1 MSGIELDNIQISY
14 SGNGKIIDIPKLVIE
29 KGDIVGFFGPNH
41 VGKSTLL
48 RFISQIHNGLN
59 ITKGSKITYSG
70 IEYCKKRTQPLI
82 LYIPQDFNSS
92 IFPWFSV
99 KKNFRIILKA
109 LKFNDKEIDKK
120 LSDFCSEFGYDSENA
135 LLEEYG
141 FFKKDTSGKKVL
153 KGSTEL
159 SGGQKQI
166 LSVLR
171 TIVAKP
177 SIITMDEPFS
187 ALDIFKGTRFR
198 KKVFDY
204 LRSNQITT
212 LLVAHELEEII
223 SLTDKLYIFNYN
235 ENAKVIVGAE
245 ISNVKEDEVEAVAT
259 SIKQKYNLSHL

>member
-1 MSGIELDNIQISY
+1 MSGIELRDIQISY
-14 SGNGKIIDIPKLVIE
+14 SGNGKIIDIPELVIE
-29 KGDIVGFFGPNH
+29 KGDIIGFFGPNH

-59 ITKGSKITYSG
+59 ITKSSMITYSYK
-70 IEYCKKRTQPLI
+70 EYCKKDVQPLI

-109 LKFNDKEIDKK
+109 LKFNDREIDKR
-120 LSDFCSEFGYDSENA
+120 LSDFCSEFGYDSEDN

-141 FFKKDTSGKKVL
+141 FFKKGTSGKRVMK
-153 KGSTEL
+153 KCIEL

-198 KKVFDY
+198 RKVFDY
-204 LRSNQITT
+204 LRANQITT

-223 SLTDKLYIFNYN
+223 SLTDKLYVFNYN
-235 ENAKVIVGAE
+235 ENAKVIIGAE
-245 ISNVKEDEVEAVAT
+245 KSNVKENEVEAVAS